1 MTTPRSRTHVL
12 ISGLASLVGILLI
25 LVGIPLALATLG
37 GNPLA
42 DLPSNLDDARW
53 ALSRPDDGQIFV
65 ALMTIAGWGVWA
77 TLAASFLVEIP
88 AAIRGVPAP
97 RLPGMSWQQG
107 RAAAMTGAVA
117 AMLAIGGAT
126 TATAAPAHTTTTTTA
141 ATSTATASDR
151 ATEQTDTQTH
161 EAKERSSVTVRS
173 GDTLWGIADE
183 ELGDGSRYDE
193 ITRGSKTISNPDV
206 IQPGWKLDL
215 PAQQR
220 AAQPEAPAPTPEK
233 TTSPPSTG
241 KASSSAAAE
250 TPDRPTGQAG
260 SDSSAADKAATSTA
274 DRARPS
280 TPSVSGAPTPH
291 ADTAAETSQD
301 GDRLPIAATLGLG
314 TLAAAGLLTLLL
326 RRRRQQDRH
335 RRPGHRIALP
345 TGAAAAVEDALR
357 EAADPIGVADL
368 DRALRALGHG
378 ASTGAHALP
387 TLRAARLL
395 PERIE
400 MYTVEEDED
409 LLPAPWLRVDQ
420 VDAGSQ
426 HEPGTWV
433 LLRRDLPALTDGVDL
448 DEVPAPWPALVTVG
462 FDEHNAHVLLNLEQ
476 IGSLGITGDEQTAT
490 DVIAGLGIE
499 LITSTW
505 CDSAQITLVGVM
517 PELVDAL
524 GNERVIH
531 ADDID
536 HVLAS
541 LEHSTGVY
549 RHAFDRDDI
558 PDAATA
564 RTQGV
569 LDEAWMPHLIL
580 TGQPLTPQQTERLRS
595 ALETTPRVAVAAI
608 TSATTPTGP
617 WVLDVHPGHNGAPV
631 ADLAPAGMRLTP
643 QHLKRQAYLDQLA
656 LFDATDHDDVP
667 GPAWAEGIAD
677 ATPFDL
683 ADLPQ
688 PSTPTETP
696 QTHETDKTDELET
709 ATQETHAV
717 GYSIHPINGAGGY
730 GPSAFSAS
738 SWITSSHTSTANED
752 TTTAST
758 DDADLPE
765 TSPDTAAAAPSD
777 TDENDEPTSAPD
789 TATTPRDADA
799 VAQLPG
805 ATGPVVRVLGKVEVI
820 GAHGPRPASQRRIT
834 EVVAYL
840 TMHPGDA
847 ETFSHAI
854 FPGEEIGPKLSH
866 KRQTYMTTAR
876 RWLGRDP
883 HGHPY
888 VAEVDD
894 ENGYHV
900 TPDVTLDWHH
910 MQTLIG
916 DDITH
921 ASDDDLHEALTLVTE
936 TPFSGIDP
944 TRWDWAATEI
954 SEICATVADIAHE
967 LATRAL
973 RTGDSR
979 TATWAATKG
988 LMAEPVSEV
997 LWRDQI
1003 TAAWASGIPGRAR
1016 ATIADART
1024 ALEPLGDDLEDDTI
1038 TLINDVIAQERRHA

>member
-1 MTTPRSRTHVL
+1 MTTPHSRAHVL
-12 ISGLASLVGILLI
+12 VSGLASLVGILLI
-25 LVGIPLALATLG
+25 LIGIPLALATLG
-37 GNPLA
+37 GNPLT
-42 DLPSNLDDARW
+42 DLPSTLEDARW
-53 ALSRPDDGQIFV
+53 ALSHPDDGRIFV
-65 ALMTIAGWGVWA
+65 ALMTIVGWGVWA

-88 AAIRGVPAP
+88 AAFRGVPAP

-117 AMLAIGGAT
+117 AMLAVGGAT
-126 TATAAPAHTTTTTTA
+126 TATATPAAHSTTA
-141 ATSTATASDR
+141 ASTAVTDAASDQG
-151 ATEQTDTQTH
+151 AEQADSRQ
-161 EAKERSSVTVRS
+161 ASLTVRT
-173 GDTLWGIADE
+173 GDTLWNIADE

-193 ITRGSKTISNPDV
+193 IKRDSKKISDPDV

-215 PAQQR
+215 PTQQR
-220 AAQPEAPAPTPEK
+220 TGQPDTPAVPSEK
-233 TTSPPSTG
+233 TKAKASTG
-241 KASSSAAAE
+241 QSPSAGTQ
-250 TPDRPTGQAG
+250 TPDHPTGQAG
-260 SDSSAADKAATSTA
+260 SDSSAAGKADTSTA

-280 TPSVSGAPTPH
+280 IPSVSGAPTTH
-291 ADTAAETSQD
+291 TDTAVAATQD
-301 GDRLPIAATLGLG
+301 GDRLPIAAKLGLG

-326 RRRRQQDRH
+326 RHRRQQDRH

-357 EAADPIGVADL
+357 EAADPIGVNDL
-368 DRALRALGHG
+368 DHALRALGHG
-378 ASTGAHALP
+378 ATTGTHHLP

-395 PERIE
+395 PDRIE
-400 MYTVEEDED
+400 MYTVEEDEG
-409 LLPAPWLRVDQ
+409 LLPSPWLRVDQ
-420 VDAGSQ
+420 VDAGSAPQ
-426 HEPGTWV
+426 PGTWV
-433 LLRRDLPALTDGVDL
+433 LLRRDLPTLTDGIDL
-448 DEVPAPWPALVTVG
+448 DEVPAPWPAMVTVG

-517 PELVDAL
+517 PELVNAI
-524 GNERVIH
+524 GNERVTH
-531 ADDID
+531 ASDMD

-541 LEHSTGVY
+541 LEHSSAVY
-549 RHAFDRDDI
+549 RRAFDREEI

-564 RTQGV
+564 RAKGV
-569 LDEAWMPHLIL
+569 VDEAWMPHLIL
-580 TGQPLTPQQTERLRS
+580 TGQPLTHEQTERLRS
-595 ALETTPRVAVAAI
+595 TLEGAPRVAVAAI

-617 WVLDVHPGHNGAPV
+617 WVLDVHPGHDGVPV
-631 ADLAPAGMRLTP
+631 ADLAPAGMRLVP

-656 LFDATDHDDVP
+656 LFEATSHDDVP

-683 ADLPQ
+683 ADLPL
-688 PSTPTETP
+688 PTAPTDTDTR
-696 QTHETDKTDELET
+696 QTRDTNELDT
-709 ATQETHAV
+709 AEQKAPTV
-717 GYSIHPINGAGGY
+717 GYSIQPINGAGEY
-730 GPSAFSAS
+730 GPSAVSAS
-738 SWITSSHTSTANED
+738 SWITSTDLDANVVETTADAQDEPESTPAIDNAAPPADRADE
-752 TTTAST
+752 TTTASDT
-758 DDADLPE
+758 VTQDANP
-765 TSPDTAAAAPSD
+765 T
-777 TDENDEPTSAPD
+777 TDEIAK
-789 TATTPRDADA
+789 
-799 VAQLPG
+799 LPG
-805 ATGPVVRVLGKVEVI
+805 ATGPLIRILGKVEII

-834 EVVAYL
+834 EVVTYL
-840 TMHPGDA
+840 AMHPSDA
-847 ETFSHAI
+847 EGFSHAI

-883 HGHPY
+883 QGHPY

-894 ENGYHV
+894 SDLGYRV

-910 MQTLIG
+910 MQALIG
-916 DDITH
+916 EDITH
-921 ASDDDLHEALTLVTE
+921 ASDGALHEALTLVTE

-954 SEICATVADIAHE
+954 SEVCATVADIAHE

-979 TATWAATKG
+979 TATWAVAKG

-1003 TAAWASGIPGRAR
+1003 TAAWASGVPGH
-1016 ATIADART
+1016 ART
-1024 ALEPLGDDLEDDTI
+1024 TISEARSALEPLGDDLEDDTI
-1038 TLINDVIAQERRHA
+1038 SLINDVIAQERRHA

>member
-1 MTTPRSRTHVL
+1 MTTRRSRAHVL
-12 ISGLASLVGILLI
+12 INGLASLVGILLI
-25 LVGIPLALATLG
+25 LVGIPLALVTLG

-53 ALSRPDDGQIFV
+53 ALSRPDDGRIFV
-65 ALMTIAGWGVWA
+65 ALMTIVGWGVWA

-126 TATAAPAHTTTTTTA
+126 TATAAPAHTTTTATA

-220 AAQPEAPAPTPEK
+220 AALPEAPAPTPEK
-233 TTSPPSTG
+233 TTSQSSTG
-241 KASSSAAAE
+241 KAPSSAAQS
-250 TPDRPTGQAG
+250 PDHPTGQAG

-291 ADTAAETSQD
+291 ADTAADTSQD

-357 EAADPIGVADL
+357 EAADPIGVTDL

-378 ASTGAHALP
+378 ASTGAHSLP

-433 LLRRDLPALTDGVDL
+433 LLRRDLPTLTDGVDL
-448 DEVPAPWPALVTVG
+448 DEFPAPWPALVTVG

-476 IGSLGITGDEQTAT
+476 IGSLGITGDEQTAA

-524 GNERVIH
+524 GNERVTH
-531 ADDID
+531 ASDMD

-549 RHAFDRDDI
+549 RNAFNRDDI
-558 PDAATA
+558 PDAAAA
-564 RTQGV
+564 RTKGV

-580 TGQPLTPQQTERLRS
+580 TGQPLTPEQTERLRS
-595 ALETTPRVAVAAI
+595 TLETTPRVAVAAI

-617 WVLDVHPGHNGAPV
+617 WVLDVHPGHNGVPV

-656 LFDATDHDDVP
+656 LFDATGHDDVP

-677 ATPFDL
+677 AAPFDL

-688 PSTPTETP
+688 PSDTPETH
-696 QTHETDKTDELET
+696 QTDELAAATHETP
-709 ATQETHAV
+709 AT
-717 GYSIHPINGAGGY
+717 GYSIRPINGAGGY
-730 GPSAFSAS
+730 GPSAVSAS
-738 SWITSSHTSTANED
+738 SWITSTGAHDAEPPADDQAENPEATEPETPANDHGEQD
-752 TTTAST
+752 TTEPVPST
-758 DDADLPE
+758 
-765 TSPDTAAAAPSD
+765 SD
-777 TDENDEPTSAPD
+777 TTPTPATDEIP
-789 TATTPRDADA
+789 
-799 VAQLPG
+799 QLPG

-840 TMHPGDA
+840 AMHPGDA

-854 FPGEEIGPKLSH
+854 FPGEQIGPKLSH

-894 ENGYHV
+894 TNGYHV

-921 ASDDDLHEALTLVTE
+921 ATDDDLHEALTLVTE

-973 RTGDSR
+973 RTGDST

-997 LWRDQI
+997 LWRDHI
-1003 TAAWASGIPGRAR
+1003 TAAWASNIPGRAR
-1016 ATIADART
+1016 ATIADARA